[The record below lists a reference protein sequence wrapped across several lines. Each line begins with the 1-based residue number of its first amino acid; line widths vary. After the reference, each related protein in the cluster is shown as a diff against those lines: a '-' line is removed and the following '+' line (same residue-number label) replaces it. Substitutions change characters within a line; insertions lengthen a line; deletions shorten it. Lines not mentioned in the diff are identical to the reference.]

1 MIDWTRVMEL
11 CDEVGAED
19 LDEVVELFFEE
30 VEEVTDR
37 IRTSPDPVTLEADLH
52 FLKGSALSLGFSSF
66 AELCQTGE
74 TASANGEASDVDVPT
89 ILKSYDASKTVFVE
103 DLPRMLARQTSL

>member
-1 MIDWTRVMEL
+1 MIDWTRVTEL

-30 VEEVTDR
+30 VEEITNRLRAATDL
-37 IRTSPDPVTLEADLH
+37 TTLEADLH
-52 FLKGSALSLGFSSF
+52 FLKGSALSLGFRDF

-74 TASANGEASDVDVPT
+74 TASARGDAIQVDVPA
-89 ILKSYDASKTVFVE
+89 ILKSYDASKAVFLD
-103 DLPRMLARQTSL
+103 DLPRRMAA